1 MIKKLRKKFI
11 AVSMISVFIV
21 LTLLMGII
29 NFMNYREVITDADE
43 TISMIEE
50 NGGTMPGPMGSMANR
65 SKDGTVSE
73 DNKSDEGKAEPPEKP
88 DGEESGSAGYAS
100 KSGNSRPEAGK
111 AIRGHKRAEMFFDTR
126 YFTVTFDSEGKVS
139 SSNTERIAAID
150 EDQAETIAESIYKG
164 GRSKGFSGNYRYLV
178 TDVENDSDDSDNS
191 DKSNETGST
200 MVICVD
206 CYRGLGNFRSFLLY
220 SVLVSLA
227 GLVLVFLL
235 VLVLSGKVVKPVAES
250 YEKQKQFITDAGHE
264 LKTPLTVIDA
274 DISVMEMEGTKSEW
288 TDDIKLQTKRL
299 AGLTNEL
306 VYLSRMD
313 EGRKVERME
322 FPLSDV
328 ASEEVQSFAARAK
341 VEGKTLDSDI
351 ESNVAYAGDQKM
363 IKELI
368 SILLDNAIKYSDEE
382 GKIDFVLKKNGSSA
396 EIVCSN
402 SVDTVTQEQAD
413 RMFDRFYRADASR
426 SEKSGYGLGLSI
438 AKAVCEAHQG
448 SIRADAAPDGKKIM
462 ITARLG

>member
-1 MIKKLRKKFI
+1 MKRHNVINKLRKKFI
-11 AVSMISVFIV
+11 AVSMISVLIV
-21 LTLLMGII
+21 LALLMGII
-29 NFMNYREVITDADE
+29 NFMNYREVVTDADE

-50 NGGTMPGPMGSMANR
+50 NGGAMPGPLNDQDSENKTEPKGKQDGKGSGIDRPAVRGNN
-65 SKDGTVSE
+65 GPYG
-73 DNKSDEGKAEPPEKP
+73 GK
-88 DGEESGSAGYAS
+88 
-100 KSGNSRPEAGK
+100 N
-111 AIRGHKRAEMFFDTR
+111 IRDHRRAEMFFDTR
-126 YFTVTFDSEGKVS
+126 YFTVTFDSDGNITS
-139 SSNTERIAAID
+139 SDTDRIAAID
-150 EDQAETIAESIYKG
+150 ESQAEEIAKSIYKG

-178 TDVENDSDDSDNS
+178 TGAGSDSDGSD
-191 DKSNETGST
+191 DT

-274 DISVMEMEGTKSEW
+274 DISVLEMEGTKNEW
-288 TDDIKLQTKRL
+288 TDDIKQQTKRL

-313 EGRKVERME
+313 EGRKVERIE

-341 VEGKTLDSDI
+341 VEGKTLESDI
-351 ESNVAYAGDQKM
+351 ENSISFVGDQKM

-382 GKIDFVLKKNGSSA
+382 GKIDFVLKKNGNGV

-402 SVDTVTQEQAD
+402 SVDAVTQEQAD
-413 RMFDRFYRADASR
+413 RMFDRFYRADQSR

-448 SIRADAAPDGKKIM
+448 SIRANAAPDGKSIT
-462 ITARLG
+462 ITAMLR

>member
-1 MIKKLRKKFI
+1 
-11 AVSMISVFIV
+11 MISVLIV

-29 NFMNYREVITDADE
+29 NFMNYREVVTDADE

-100 KSGNSRPEAGK
+100 ESGNSRPEAGK
-111 AIRGHKRAEMFFDTR
+111 AIRGHKRVEMFFDTR
-126 YFTVTFDSEGKVS
+126 YFTVTFDSDGNITS
-139 SSNTERIAAID
+139 SDTDRIAAID
-150 EDQAETIAESIYKG
+150 ESQAEEIAKSIYKG
-164 GRSKGFSGNYRYLV
+164 GRSKGFSGNYRYFV
-178 TDVENDSDDSDNS
+178 TDSESGSNDSG
-191 DKSNETGST
+191 ET

-274 DISVMEMEGTKSEW
+274 DISVLEMEGTKNEW
-288 TDDIKLQTKRL
+288 TDDIKQQTKRL

-313 EGRKVERME
+313 EGRKVERIE

-328 ASEEVQSFAARAK
+328 ASEEVQSFGARAK
-341 VEGKTLDSDI
+341 VEGKTLGSDI
-351 ESNVAYAGDQKM
+351 ESNISFAGDQKM

-382 GKIDFVLKKNGSSA
+382 GKIDFVLKKNGNGV

-402 SVDTVTQEQAD
+402 SVDSVTQEQAD
-413 RMFDRFYRADASR
+413 RMFDRFYRADQSR

-448 SIRADAAPDGKKIM
+448 SIRADAATDGKKIT